1 MSEDLDPIT
10 PSAALDYYLDARR
23 GELADATLRDHAYRI
38 GTFVDWLEDRKDVAN
53 MNDVDVRM
61 VHEWRVWKRE
71 DNGEHDPCNMMT
83 MQGQVSTVKQFLY
96 RVADIKGV
104 PETLPDRIR
113 VPSPSK
119 DEQSND
125 TILSS
130 ERTKAILEYL
140 STYEYASRRHVTLL
154 LMWRVPARRG
164 GIRALD
170 LGDWDSEDRALQF
183 RHRPPLTPL
192 KNGST
197 SERDVI
203 LKEQV
208 AEVLDDYVSGPRIDV
223 IDDQGR
229 KPLITTK
236 RGRPGVSTLQRW
248 IYCVT
253 RPCVIGEECPHDRD
267 PDECEAIPSQ
277 KASKCPS
284 SRAPHHVRTGS
295 VTAHRTAGTPR
306 PVISDRGDASED
318 VLEKHYDKAGNR
330 ERARRRP
337 EHIPEDL

>member
-1 MSEDLDPIT
+1 
-10 PSAALDYYLDARR
+10 
-23 GELADATLRDHAYRI
+23 
-38 GTFVDWLEDRKDVAN
+38 
-53 MNDVDVRM
+53 
-61 VHEWRVWKRE
+61 
-71 DNGEHDPCNMMT
+71 
-83 MQGQVSTVKQFLY
+83 
-96 RVADIKGV
+96 
-104 PETLPDRIR
+104 
-113 VPSPSK
+113 
-119 DEQSND
+119 
-125 TILSS
+125 
-130 ERTKAILEYL
+130 
-140 STYEYASRRHVTLL
+140 
-154 LMWRVPARRG
+154 MWRVPARRG

-208 AEVLDDYVSGPRIDV
+208 AEVLDDYVDGPRIDV

-330 ERARRRP
+330 ERARRRQ
-337 EHIPEDL
+337 EHIPEDI

>member
-1 MSEDLDPIT
+1 
-10 PSAALDYYLDARR
+10 
-23 GELADATLRDHAYRI
+23 
-38 GTFVDWLEDRKDVAN
+38 
-53 MNDVDVRM
+53 M

-96 RVADIKGV
+96 RVADIRGV

-130 ERTKAILEYL
+130 ERAKAVLDYL
-140 STYEYASRRHVTLL
+140 ATYEYASRRHVTLL
-154 LMWRVPARRG
+154 LIWRVPARRG
-164 GIRALD
+164 GVRSLD
-170 LGDWDSEDRALQF
+170 LEDWDSEDRALQF

-203 LKEQV
+203 LKAPV
-208 AEVLDDYVSGPRIDV
+208 AKVVDDYVNGPRIDTV
-223 IDDQGR
+223 DRVGR
-229 KPLITTK
+229 EPLITTNQ
-236 RGRPGVSTLQRW
+236 GRAGLTTIQRW
-248 IYCVT
+248 VYSVT
-253 RPCVIGEECPHDRD
+253 RPCVIGEECPHGRVI
-267 PDECEAIPSQ
+267 DECEAIGSQ
-277 KASKCPS
+277 QASKCPS

-306 PVISDRGDASED
+306 PVLSDRGDASED

-330 ERARRRP
+330 ERARRRQ
-337 EHIPEDL
+337 EHIPEDI